1 MCHGSTTQASS
12 LVFCLRSYPDVVLA
26 GIRVLARVARLGIVV
41 VALTLTEP
49 GSDDASDLMIA
60 SANAL
65 VLHSEPSR

>member
-1 MCHGSTTQASS
+1 M
-12 LVFCLRSYPDVVLA
+12 LA
-26 GIRVLARVARLGIVV
+26 GVRVLARVARLGIVV

-49 GSDDASDLMIA
+49 GSDDASDLMMA